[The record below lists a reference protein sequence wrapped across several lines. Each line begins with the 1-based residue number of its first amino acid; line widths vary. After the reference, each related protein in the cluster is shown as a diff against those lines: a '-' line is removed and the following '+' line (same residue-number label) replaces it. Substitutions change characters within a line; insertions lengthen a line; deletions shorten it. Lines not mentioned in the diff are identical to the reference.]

1 MDFIKCYN
9 KKCKWLYA
17 RKIGGFTDYMC
28 TWRRFNALAV
38 NRYGEQKIL
47 TPGRLIR
54 IEKMKACPLDNNT
67 TKQNTSCQSS
77 VK

>member
-9 KKCKWLYA
+9 KNYKWLYA
-17 RKIGGFTDYMC
+17 RKICGFTDYMY

-38 NRYGEQKIL
+38 NRYGEEKIL

-54 IEKMKACPLDNNT
+54 IEKKECPLEKNQKKYRYVNPR
-67 TKQNTSCQSS
+67 
-77 VK
+77 